1 MRTIKDYWKDF
12 ENFGFIKHS
21 KIGRNDY
28 ILENEKGNGGFSILG
43 DPSSSM
49 AIVSDCTLYKPFI
62 IKEVLRSEERRVGK
76 ECRSRWSPYH

>member
-1 MRTIKDYWKDF
+1 MRTIEDYWKDF

-43 DPSSSM
+43 DPSSLWRLFR
-49 AIVSDCTLYKPFI
+49 IVHSTSL
-62 IKEVLRSEERRVGK
+62 L
-76 ECRSRWSPYH
+76 